1 MKKLFFLLLLIPLKS
16 LAVEGLDENT
26 CRFIGKN
33 LHEKGAAIRKGIIP
47 YSDHCGRY
55 YDRPG
60 YGISCDGSIKTQTRC
75 LELVGSQKTINK
87 ISPKISEEPTI
98 LANNLESYKETCQA
112 IGFKPKT
119 ENFGSCVLKLKRKA
133 DAKQTQTQ
141 TTNSQQNQNIQN
153 NQQLEMQSIQQ
164 AQEAANAHF
173 AEIQR
178 QNAEAQRRY
187 QAELA
192 SYRRELAA
200 AEKARERARK
210 DAASDAMIELGLG
223 IASGK
228 YDSRVNSY
236 RAPTIQAPAPPPLN
250 PYSRYRMNFPDN
262 SYIDCTYNS
271 QTRNA
276 NCY

>member
-1 MKKLFFLLLLIPLKS
+1 M
-16 LAVEGLDENT
+16 
-26 CRFIGKN
+26 
-33 LHEKGAAIRKGIIP
+33 
-47 YSDHCGRY
+47 
-55 YDRPG
+55 
-60 YGISCDGSIKTQTRC
+60 
-75 LELVGSQKTINK
+75 LVSF
-87 ISPKISEEPTI
+87 SV

-112 IGFKPKT
+112 IGFKLKT
-119 ENFGSCVLKLKRKA
+119 ESFGKCVLKLKRKA

-141 TTNSQQNQNIQN
+141 TSNSRQNQNIQN

-178 QNAEAQRRY
+178 QNAAAQRRY

-192 SYRRELAA
+192 SYRRELAD
-200 AEKARERARK
+200 AEKAREKARK
-210 DAASDAMIELGLG
+210 DAVNMKMIELGLG

-262 SYIDCTYNS
+262 SYVDCTYNS
-271 QTRNA
+271 RTRNA
-276 NCY
+276 DCF